1 MPASLDDILSFL
13 NEHWPRINKN
23 PDDLK
28 VYFPHKRQVAET
40 ERDRDLQKTAEHL
53 LADIHDESL
62 DDQSRDREMTVARTM
77 ARFASLLTL
86 LSRQAEK
93 QFRQNLSIQRWL
105 IGLTIVLVLLTVA
118 LLVMTWRM
126 AP

>member
-1 MPASLDDILSFL
+1 MPASLDEVLDFL
-13 NEHWPRINKN
+13 KEHWPRINKN
-23 PDDLK
+23 AEELK
-28 VYFPHKRQVAET
+28 VYFPHKRQEAET
-40 ERDRDLQKTAEHL
+40 ERDRDLEKTAEDL

-86 LSRQAEK
+86 LSRQADK

-118 LLVMTWRM
+118 LLWMTWRIT
-126 AP
+126 P